1 MMKIMLKHRFNYWTC
16 SKFADFIRGEKKPY
30 ALQLHE
36 WDEWKDKQKKERP
49 IRYWLSDTLLDKL
62 QDFFYFPYDVYSNVK
77 SYVLNRWVEKTHYL
91 KTGLKPGKYYELD
104 TRILHGLF
112 NELVDYVEIELASIA
127 KWNTYKTYTFKNG
140 RCVEAVLDYFKDAED
155 TVEKT
160 RRKIAEQPKTS
171 TFYSSLMDTLSFEES
186 HLEQTN
192 QIKEL
197 YEWWTKIRPLRDD
210 PYLTISEETHGEKWV
225 QVIEFVLKDQYDED
239 TSMLIKLIKIRDRLW
254 T

>member
-1 MMKIMLKHRFNYWTC
+1 MKIMLKHRFNYWTC
-16 SKFADFIRGEKKPY
+16 SKVADFIRGEKKPY
-30 ALQLHE
+30 ALQLQE
-36 WDEWKDKQKKERP
+36 WDEWKDRQKKERP
-49 IRYWLSDTLLDKL
+49 IRYWLSDTLLEKL

-77 SYVLNRWVEKTHYL
+77 SYVRNRWIDKTHYL
-91 KTGLKPGKYYELD
+91 KTGLKPGKYYEFD

-112 NELVDYVEIELASIA
+112 NELVDYVEMELAIIA

-140 RCVEAVLDYFKDAED
+140 RCAEAAIDYFKDAED

-171 TFYSSLMDTLSFEES
+171 PFYSNLMNSLAFDEQ

-210 PYLTISEETHGEKWV
+210 PYLTISEETHGDKWV
-225 QVIEFVLKDQYDED
+225 QLIEFVLKDQYDED

>member
-1 MMKIMLKHRFNYWTC
+1 MKTMLKHRFNYWTC

-30 ALQLHE
+30 SLQLHE

-77 SYVLNRWVEKTHYL
+77 SYVSNRWIDKTHYL
-91 KTGLKPGKYYELD
+91 KTGLKPGRYYELD

-171 TFYSSLMDTLSFEES
+171 PFYSSLMDSLAFDEQ
-186 HLEQTN
+186 HLEQTS

-225 QVIEFVLKDQYDED
+225 QLIESVLNDQYNED

>member
-1 MMKIMLKHRFNYWTC
+1 MLKHRFNYWTC

-36 WDEWKDKQKKERP
+36 WDEWKDKQNKERP
-49 IRYWLSDTLLDKL
+49 IRYWLSDSFLDKL

-77 SYVLNRWVEKTHYL
+77 SYARNRWIVKTHCL
-91 KTGLKPGKYYELD
+91 KTGLKPGRYHEFD

-112 NELVDYVEIELASIA
+112 NEFVDYVEIELARIA
-127 KWNTYKTYTFKNG
+127 KWNTFKTYTFKNG
-140 RCVEAVLDYFKDAED
+140 RCVEAALDYFKDAED

-160 RRKIAEQPKTS
+160 RSKMLEQPKTS
-171 TFYSSLMDTLSFEES
+171 PFYSSLMDTLSFEES
-186 HLEQTN
+186 HLEKTN

-225 QVIEFVLKDQYDED
+225 ELIEFVLKDQYNED
-239 TSMLIKLIKIRDRLW
+239 TQMLVKLIKIRDRLW
-254 T
+254 A